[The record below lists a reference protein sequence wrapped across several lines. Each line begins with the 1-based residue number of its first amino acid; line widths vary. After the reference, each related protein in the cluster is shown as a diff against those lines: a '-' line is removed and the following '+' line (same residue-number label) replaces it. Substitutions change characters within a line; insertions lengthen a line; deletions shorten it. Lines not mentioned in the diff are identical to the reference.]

1 MTANIHRPR
10 QLADIHPMTPT
21 QRERM
26 RGPVLPMERPSLWRR
41 IWGRG

>member
-10 QLADIHPMTPT
+10 SIDSVPPT
-21 QRERM
+21 SAWQRERM
-26 RGPVLPMERPSLWRR
+26 RGPVLPMTRPSLWRR